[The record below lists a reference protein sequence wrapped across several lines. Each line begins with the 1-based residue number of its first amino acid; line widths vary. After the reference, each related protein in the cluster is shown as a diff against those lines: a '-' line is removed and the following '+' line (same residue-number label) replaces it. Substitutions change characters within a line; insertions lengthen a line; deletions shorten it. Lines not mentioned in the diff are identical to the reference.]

1 MEWKGCKEM
10 LSRKLMKRAR
20 MGHKGQIAVG
30 QRKQGKRQG
39 HFAGW
44 EVCQGVGA
52 KGGRGWAR
60 VEGGLTLV

>member
-1 MEWKGCKEM
+1 
-10 LSRKLMKRAR
+10 MKRAR